1 MVTTIAALSSSS
13 IRHSE
18 FVRITLPSQTVTF
31 CSAAAPIT
39 VNGITFDGLGDLVNI
54 SDIQRDIKATGAD
67 MTISLTGIDGSNIG
81 LILDAE
87 IKGSLVE
94 IWRGF
99 FDSNNQI
106 ITSPSQ
112 QFFKRYQGI
121 INNVSITEDFND
133 QLRTRVA
140 TCSVSCASIRMVLEN
155 RIAGVKTNDVSWQAM
170 HPGDVSMSRVKAIV
184 AQYFDFGKKPKK
196 GSQSASAGNADAD
209 QIDS

>member
-1 MVTTIAALSSSS
+1 MGTTIAALSSSS

-18 FVRITLPSQTVTF
+18 FVRITMPSQTVTF

-39 VNGITFDGLGDLVNI
+39 VNGITFTGLGDLMNI

-67 MTISLTGIDGSNIG
+67 MTVSLTGIDGSNVG
-81 LILDAE
+81 MILGSE
-87 IKGSLVE
+87 IKGATVE
-94 IWRGF
+94 VWRGF

-106 ITSPSQ
+106 IQTPTQ

-121 INNVSITEDFND
+121 VNNVSISEDFD
-133 QLRTRVA
+133 EKLRTRVA

-155 RIAGVKTNDVSWQAM
+155 RIAGIKTNDVSWKSIY
-170 HPGDVSMSRVKAIV
+170 PGDASMNRVATIV

-196 GSQSASAGNADAD
+196 GSQSSATASSNADTL
-209 QIDS
+209 DS

>member
-1 MVTTIAALSSSS
+1 MATTMDALSSAS

-39 VNGITFDGLGDLVNI
+39 VDGITFQGLGDLV
-54 SDIQRDIKATGAD
+54 SLSEIQRDIKATSSD

-81 LILDAE
+81 LILGSE

-99 FDSNNQI
+99 FDSDNQI
-106 ITSPSQ
+106 ITTPTQ

-121 INNVSITEDFND
+121 INNVSITEDFNE

-155 RIAGVKTNDVSWQAM
+155 RIAGVKTNDVSWKALY
-170 HPGDVSMSRVKAIV
+170 PGDVSMSRVKQIV

-196 GSQSASAGNADAD
+196 GSQSASSGSTDAD
-209 QIDS
+209 QVDA